1 MLLAFVNRALSLLL
15 VAGAT
20 LCLLFVVF
28 SGAVSNFPFN
38 EFYWLQADTSTI
50 KNAGGD
56 VTRWTFWGT
65 CHPTSYDSSKNG
77 NCSSTGPDEP
87 LSPLDNFGNST
98 SLPRDFVT
106 NRDTYYYLSRFA
118 FPLLLIALI
127 FSGVSFICHIFGPC
141 WTSMRRITSFFVTLA
156 MLFVLAGS
164 ACQTAVS
171 ALAKQKFSDSG
182 ISAKLGPTM
191 MGLSWAAVACL
202 LIVFFLTCW
211 GALRGAYIIHRN
223 TIANQRAQEL
233 NQQQQMQ
240 QVPDDDLE
248 SLSPNGAQQSQLNSP
263 LSAEQSQKV
272 VSGSEAGN
280 EFTQG
285 ALPSNEGGI
294 RFFKIKRNR
303 RNTDEESL

>member
-1 MLLAFVNRALSLLL
+1 MFLAFINKALSFLL

-28 SGAVSNFPFN
+28 SGSVSNFPFD
-38 EFYWLQADTSTI
+38 EFYWLQVDTSTI
-50 KNAGGD
+50 HDAGSD
-56 VTRWTFWGT
+56 VTRWTFWGL
-65 CHPTSYDSSKNG
+65 CHPTAYESSKNG
-77 NCSSTGPDEP
+77 NCTSQGPDLP

-98 SLPRDFVT
+98 SLPQDFVV

-118 FPLLLIALI
+118 FPFLLVALI
-127 FSGVSFICHIFGPC
+127 FSGVSFICYIFSPC
-141 WTSMRRITSFFVTLA
+141 WKSMRRVTTFFVTFA
-156 MLFVLAGS
+156 MIFVLAGS

-171 ALAKQKFSDSG
+171 VLAKQKFSDSG
-182 ISAKLGPTM
+182 RSAKIGPSM
-191 MGLSWAAVACL
+191 MGLCWAAVACL
-202 LIVFFLTCW
+202 LIVFFLTCC
-211 GALRGAYIIHRN
+211 GAVRKAYVIHRD
-223 TIANQRAQEL
+223 TIANQMAMEL

-240 QVPDDDLE
+240 PGPEDDLE
-248 SLSPNGAQQSQLNSP
+248 SLPQTAAQQSQINVP

-272 VSGSEAGN
+272 VSASDTGN